1 MQKIWTTSGGGNY
14 LLTDGTSESSKPIVK
29 LCLIKIGW
37 YVETCFM
44 RANTILYPE
53 PQSEEEAMKR
63 AEQWALGQ
71 AEKSIE
77 ILGTIVAYLR
87 GNVDETDFETEKNLS
102 EEDNDEK

>member
-1 MQKIWTTSGGGNY
+1 
-14 LLTDGTSESSKPIVK
+14 
-29 LCLIKIGW
+29 
-37 YVETCFM
+37 
-44 RANTILYPE
+44 
-53 PQSEEEAMKR
+53 MKR

-77 ILGTIVAYLR
+77 IIGTIAAFLK